1 MPEQVIEETASAL
14 VAEQPPPVLLSEPA
28 VPEQAVPRAGASPAS
43 TGSLAQH
50 TARTHRLA
58 IHDQDAQSGMVG
70 AGIPA
75 SQAGCPVWG
84 TGNAPTLEARLS
96 VPKKPRAL
104 HAWKLVVLLIVL
116 VSVVGL
122 GISAD
127 ISSHVFTQHAASATS
142 TPSSF
147 KPTPTPVPTTYPTL
161 AGTYKGTIFDVP
173 VNVRTSLTFTDVRQ
187 NQGHISGYLTVGPG
201 LLGYG
206 PFSGNI
212 DAAKHLQF
220 TVTDADGN
228 PTLFFEGAMQSATSL
243 SGDYYR
249 CNSARGTPCVRGP
262 VGYGLWNVQAS
273 SASGTSTGTNPS
285 PGL

>member
-1 MPEQVIEETASAL
+1 
-14 VAEQPPPVLLSEPA
+14 
-28 VPEQAVPRAGASPAS
+28 
-43 TGSLAQH
+43 
-50 TARTHRLA
+50 
-58 IHDQDAQSGMVG
+58 DAQSSMVG
-70 AGIPA
+70 EGLAPA
-75 SQAGCPVWG
+75 
-84 TGNAPTLEARLS
+84 LEARAS
-96 VPKKPRAL
+96 VPKQPRAL
-104 HAWKLVVLLIVL
+104 PVWRFAVLLIVL
-116 VSVVGL
+116 VSVVGP

-127 ISSHVFTQHAASATS
+127 ISSRVFTQPATSATS

-147 KPTPTPVPTTYPTL
+147 RPTPTPVPTTYPTL
-161 AGTYKGTIFDVP
+161 AGTYKGTIFDIP

-212 DAAKHLQF
+212 DTAKHLQF

-249 CNSARGTPCVRGP
+249 CNPAQGSPCVRGP
-262 VGYGLWNVQAS
+262 VGYGIWNVLAS
-273 SASGTSTGTNPS
+273 SSSGTSTGTNPS